1 MERRPKSI
9 SFRELNA
16 AVRTAVRRTQER
28 YPDIG
33 LSDNQSIYFHL
44 GWIWGIPPD
53 WPLWDPVMTPVNTT
67 FSDFLIDELKSTG
80 LAESFET
87 LEPAAYGAGSFTVI
101 GVQSSP
107 VSLTL

>member
-1 MERRPKSI
+1 MESRPKSI

-28 YPDIG
+28 YPDIA
-33 LSDNQSIYFHL
+33 LSNDQPIYFHAE
-44 GWIWGIPPD
+44 WIWGIPPD
-53 WPLWDPVMTPVNTT
+53 WPLWDPETTRVNAS
-67 FSDFLIDELKSTG
+67 FSDLLIDELNSTG

-101 GVQSSP
+101 GVKSSP
-107 VSLTL
+107 VFLTP